1 MQKIQLLAEACIR
14 MTILKLEL
22 QNPMGGFLQHR
33 LLGHAPSFDSEG
45 AGWRLRSH
53 VSHEFL
59 DDAGPCFEMG
69 CSRWIPRILGPDLS
83 SSGRWDP

>member
-45 AGWRLRSH
+45 AGVEAEKSRFSR
-53 VSHEFL
+53 VS
-59 DDAGPCFEMG
+59 G
-69 CSRWIPRILGPDLS
+69 
-83 SSGRWDP
+83 

>member
-1 MQKIQLLAEACIR
+1 MQKMHLLAEACIR
-14 MTILKLEL
+14 LAILKLEL

-33 LLGHAPSFDSEG
+33 LLGRAPSFYSEG
-45 AGWRLRSH
+45 PGWRLRSH
-53 VSHEFL
+53 VSHKFL

-69 CSRWIPRILGPDLS
+69 RSRRIPGILGPDLS